1 MIETANGPGVRLG
14 TRVRAPG
21 AGPDRGNLPQKHSPD
36 EPLLTIPAGS
46 LTRHTCIFGR
56 TGAGKSVTAMVLAS
70 ELHSIGGVSVV
81 ILDRTGR
88 FARSGLASLPRAT
101 VYWPGSNFT
110 ISPFARRSDNSD
122 DDVERYVSLMHHF
135 VEGTRGDRVF
145 SPYQESALRDALK
158 TCYGYDSSRLS
169 DVLSQLETQGDRCSD
184 SAGGWLEGNQAV
196 ISRLTPLVSGS
207 LSRVFDADAP
217 GVTAAELSQPGLR
230 IINLGP
236 LETDEARNM
245 ASQIVCRLL
254 IDHGKKLG
262 HTKDLRSVLIV
273 DEAQHLAPNRR
284 GYEGIVE
291 TYGNEVRKYGMGL
304 VVTATRPTE
313 ISEGIIANSGTILSH
328 SMTSGKDIDLALN
341 YMASSLEAERF
352 AAQLRALDAGECLVQ
367 LNDRSTVVP
376 TRCRIGLPEHG
387 FLLLPLPVPT
397 SVGAGADGPKVD
409 SSLLIEI
416 PGEDSARAIRDKLPV
431 WMRRAAKLTADSG
444 GSVSRRSLMDAG
456 HTRKQIRQIVR
467 GRYALLEESGP
478 ALHLTS
484 LGRKIAKIENEL
496 GTVRHRTEV
505 INKNQVLR

>member
-1 MIETANGPGVRLG
+1 MIETANKREVRLG

-21 AGPDRGNLPQKHSPD
+21 DGSDHSDLPRKHSLD
-36 EPLLTIPAGS
+36 EPLLTIAAES
-46 LTRHTCIFGR
+46 LTRHMCIFGR
-56 TGAGKSVTAMVLAS
+56 TGAGKSITAMVLAS

-88 FARSGLASLPRAT
+88 FARSGLASLPGAT

-135 VEGTRGDRVF
+135 VEGTREERVF

-158 TCYGYDSSRLS
+158 TCYRYDSSRLS
-169 DVLSQLETQGDRCSD
+169 DVLSQLETQGDRCGD
-184 SAGGWLEGNQAV
+184 RAGGWLEGNQAV

-207 LSRVFDADAP
+207 LSRVFDVDAP
-217 GVTAAELSQPGLR
+217 GVTAADLSQPGLR

-236 LETDEARNM
+236 LETDEARNI
-245 ASQIVCRLL
+245 ASQILCRLL
-254 IDHGKKLG
+254 IDHGRKLG

-273 DEAQHLAPNRR
+273 DEAQYLAPNRR

-291 TYGNEVRKYGMGL
+291 TYASEVRKYGMGL

-313 ISEGIIANSGTILSH
+313 VSEGIIANSGTILSH

-341 YMASSLEAERF
+341 YMASSLEAEQF
-352 AAQLRALDAGECLVQ
+352 GAQLRALDAGECLVQ
-367 LNDRSTVVP
+367 LNDRSTVTP
-376 TRCRIGLPEHG
+376 ARCRIRLPEHA
-387 FLLLPLPVPT
+387 FLLLQQSAPASDV
-397 SVGAGADGPKVD
+397 AGVDAPKID

-416 PGEDSARAIRDKLPV
+416 PEEDSARAVWEKLPV
-431 WMRRAAKLTADSG
+431 WTRHAAKLTADSG
-444 GSVSRRSLMDAG
+444 GSISRRSFMDKG
-456 HTRKQIRQIVR
+456 HTLKQVRQLGH
-467 GRYALLEESGP
+467 GRYALLEEHGS

-484 LGRKIAKIENEL
+484 LGRKIAKIEDEL
-496 GTVRHRTEV
+496 STAQQRTEV
-505 INKNQVLR
+505 INKG